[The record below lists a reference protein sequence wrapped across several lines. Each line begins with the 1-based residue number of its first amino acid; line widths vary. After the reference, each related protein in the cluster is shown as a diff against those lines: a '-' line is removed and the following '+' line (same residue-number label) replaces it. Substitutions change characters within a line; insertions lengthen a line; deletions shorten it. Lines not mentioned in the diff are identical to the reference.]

1 MQSVTSASVAV
12 EGGTMGEGKRRDWD
26 RRVRLADA
34 REEYRMLSRTE
45 DVLTREERARK
56 AHLLAVINR
65 LELAGVRV

>member
-1 MQSVTSASVAV
+1 
-12 EGGTMGEGKRRDWD
+12 MGEGNRRDWD

-34 REEYRMLSRTE
+34 WEEYRMLARIE

-65 LELAGVRV
+65 LEAAGVRV

>member
-1 MQSVTSASVAV
+1 
-12 EGGTMGEGKRRDWD
+12 MGEGNRRDWD

-34 REEYRMLSRTE
+34 REEYRMLARIE